1 MNYLWEAEDRTWRR
15 TVVGARSAAATKAVA
30 AVVARDRELREKRER
45 RRRKN
50 LPPVQVSISRAN
62 QTIVTE
68 SCRLL

>member
-1 MNYLWEAEDRTWRR
+1 
-15 TVVGARSAAATKAVA
+15 VVGARPAAATKAVA
-30 AVVARDRELREKRER
+30 AVVTRDRELREKREREKRER

-68 SCRLL
+68 SRRLL